1 MKRIILLAFFTLII
15 MGFTPFE
22 TKKSLTQTQ
31 LKFIKDNYKWNT
43 EKLLII
49 NFRHKRENCFYDNTT
64 NLEGGRNWW
73 SKFYSKINLNK
84 VLNIYVY
91 SDSVS
96 AKKIIDTKTKFEDYV
111 DFLLATFFNTKKE
124 CYGILVI
131 NSNGEY
137 EIHEGEYTV
146 KQVKGFIKTLKK

>member
-1 MKRIILLAFFTLII
+1 MKRIILLAFFTFII
-15 MGFTPFE
+15 MGFTPFY
-22 TKKSLTQTQ
+22 TKKSLTETQ
-31 LKFIKDNYKWNT
+31 LKFIKYNYKWNS

-49 NFRHKRENCFYDNTT
+49 NFMHRKENCFYDNNN
-64 NLEGGRNWW
+64 NLDSGINWW
-73 SKFYSKINLNK
+73 TKFYSKINLNK

-96 AKKIIDTKTKFEDYV
+96 TKKIIDTKTKFEDYD
-111 DFLLATFFNTKKE
+111 DFLLTTFFNTKKE

-131 NSNGEY
+131 NSIGEY
-137 EIHEGEYTV
+137 EIHEGEYSE